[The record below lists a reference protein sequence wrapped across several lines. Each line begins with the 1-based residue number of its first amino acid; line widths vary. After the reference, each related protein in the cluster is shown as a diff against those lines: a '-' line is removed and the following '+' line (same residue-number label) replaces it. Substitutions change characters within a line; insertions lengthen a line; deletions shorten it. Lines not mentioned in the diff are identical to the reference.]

1 MTRGRS
7 LTRRRSSDARS
18 PAWADVTSR
27 ISSFSS
33 SILLSPRSP
42 MTLDSARPSRGSR
55 PDRLGAECC
64 RMRKLGRYL
73 LEDRLGAGSFATVW
87 RAYDPEL
94 DTDVAVKV
102 LADNWASNADVRQR
116 FLAEARLLRRISSP
130 RVVRVH
136 DVGVQDDRPY
146 FVMDYVRGGTL
157 AEKVGHCRP
166 AEALRLAA
174 EAGYAV
180 QVLHDAG
187 VVHRDVKPSNLL
199 LDTGRTHPAVLV
211 ADLGSAKHLA
221 DASGL
226 TVTTGTPAYMA
237 PEQAFQTGGFDG
249 RADVYA
255 LGHLRAAD
263 RSQAVRLGRPYD
275 PRDGPGTAVIV
286 ADASQ
291 GAGGSARHRHSSPC
305 RAVRG
310 TREPP
315 ANRAGVRGRAAVP
328 RGRGAGA
335 GHALKADT
343 PCGLASG
350 ACRVPGDNG
359 ADLAGPLN
367 EDGDRSPHGSAPR
380 DSGVD
385 HWQGVVSACVP
396 EKAGAAPWPGSSPST
411 PTGSSTFSV
420 VPSS

>member
-1 MTRGRS
+1 MQ
-7 LTRRRSSDARS
+7 
-18 PAWADVTSR
+18 
-27 ISSFSS
+27 
-33 SILLSPRSP
+33 
-42 MTLDSARPSRGSR
+42 
-55 PDRLGAECC
+55 
-64 RMRKLGRYL
+64 KLGRYL

-157 AEKVGHCRP
+157 AERIGHCRP
-166 AEALRLAA
+166 TEALQLAA

-187 VVHRDVKPSNLL
+187 VIHRDIKPSNLL
-199 LDTGRTHPAVLV
+199 LDADRTPMAVLV
-211 ADLGSAKHLA
+211 ADLGSAKQLA

-255 LGHLRAAD
+255 LGVVAFELLTGHKPFGSGGRAVLVPQRTSTSSLPTIPRELEVPDGIAALLRTALSVEPEERPQTA
-263 RSQAVRLGRPYD
+263 QAF
-275 PRDGPGTAVIV
+275 
-286 ADASQ
+286 ADALLS
-291 GAGGSARHRHSSPC
+291 
-305 RAVRG
+305 RG
-310 TREPP
+310 EEEPAPGCSGPTRL
-315 ANRAGVRGRAAVP
+315 VVWLAAVVVFLMTT
-328 RGRGAGA
+328 
-335 GHALKADT
+335 ALAW
-343 PCGLASG
+343 LV
-350 ACRVPGDNG
+350 R
-359 ADLAGPLN
+359 
-367 EDGDRSPHGSAPR
+367 
-380 DSGVD
+380 
-385 HWQGVVSACVP
+385 
-396 EKAGAAPWPGSSPST
+396 
-411 PTGSSTFSV
+411 
-420 VPSS
+420 

>member
-1 MTRGRS
+1 MQ
-7 LTRRRSSDARS
+7 
-18 PAWADVTSR
+18 
-27 ISSFSS
+27 
-33 SILLSPRSP
+33 
-42 MTLDSARPSRGSR
+42 
-55 PDRLGAECC
+55 
-64 RMRKLGRYL
+64 KLGRYL

-87 RAYDPEL
+87 KAYDPEL

-157 AEKVGHCRP
+157 AERTGHCRP

-187 VVHRDVKPSNLL
+187 VIHRDIKPSNLL
-199 LDTGRTHPAVLV
+199 LDAGRTPAAVLV
-211 ADLGSAKHLA
+211 ADLGSAKQLA

-255 LGHLRAAD
+255 LGVVAFELLTGRKPFGSGGRTVLVTQQASTTSLPALPRELGVPDGIETLLRAALSVEPD
-263 RSQAVRLGRPYD
+263 ERPQTAQAFADALLSREEEEWASVRSSGPTRLMVWLAAVVVFLM
-275 PRDGPGTAVIV
+275 TAVLTWL
-286 ADASQ
+286 S
-291 GAGGSARHRHSSPC
+291 R
-305 RAVRG
+305 
-310 TREPP
+310 
-315 ANRAGVRGRAAVP
+315 
-328 RGRGAGA
+328 
-335 GHALKADT
+335 
-343 PCGLASG
+343 
-350 ACRVPGDNG
+350 
-359 ADLAGPLN
+359 
-367 EDGDRSPHGSAPR
+367 
-380 DSGVD
+380 
-385 HWQGVVSACVP
+385 
-396 EKAGAAPWPGSSPST
+396 
-411 PTGSSTFSV
+411 
-420 VPSS
+420 